1 MSDIN
6 KISVAE
12 VVKRYSTFSSDELKN
27 KYIQSLIIPDK
38 YVDYLAKVKYAQDI
52 ITISSLDSNGSI
64 KFNSSKKYMLYVNAI
79 FSLYTKI
86 DISAK
91 ESVKDFDMLD
101 KYNLIDIVLDSV
113 PQDELSK
120 FDTVMKMCTDDFI
133 ANNYEIHSFINKQI
147 DKVTELLSKNMTPI
161 IHELSEKIN
170 TFSVDDFKEI
180 AKEITTEMLKE

>member
-1 MSDIN
+1 MNEIK
-6 KISVAE
+6 KISVSE
-12 VVKRYSTFSSDELKN
+12 VVKRYNTFSSDELKK
-27 KYIQSLIIPDK
+27 KYVQSLIIQDK
-38 YVDYLAKVKYAQDI
+38 YVDYLVKVKYAQDI
-52 ITISSLDSNGSI
+52 IAISSLDNNGKI

-79 FSLYTKI
+79 LSLYTKI
-86 DISAK
+86 DISSK

-101 KYNLIDIVLDSV
+101 KYNLIDEILDTV

-170 TFSVDDFKEI
+170 DFSVGDFKDIVTEI
-180 AKEITTEMLKE
+180 LKE

>member
-1 MSDIN
+1 M
-6 KISVAE
+6 
-12 VVKRYSTFSSDELKN
+12 
-27 KYIQSLIIPDK
+27 
-38 YVDYLAKVKYAQDI
+38 
-52 ITISSLDSNGSI
+52 
-64 KFNSSKKYMLYVNAI
+64 NAI

>member
-6 KISVAE
+6 KISVSE
-12 VVKRYSTFSSDELKN
+12 VVKRYNTFSSDELKK
-27 KYIQSLIIPDK
+27 KYIQSLIIQDK
-38 YVDYLAKVKYAQDI
+38 YVDYLVKVKYAQDI
-52 ITISSLDSNGSI
+52 ITISSLDKDGKL

-86 DISAK
+86 DISDK
-91 ESVKDFDMLD
+91 ESIRDFDMLD
-101 KYNLIDIVLDSV
+101 KYNLIDEVLDSI
-113 PQDELSK
+113 PQNELSK

-161 IHELSEKIN
+161 IRELSDKIN
-170 TFSVDDFKEI
+170 AFSVDDFKDI
-180 AKEITTEMLKE
+180 VTEMLKE

>member
-1 MSDIN
+1 MNEIK
-6 KISVAE
+6 KISVSE
-12 VVKRYSTFSSDELKN
+12 VVKRYNTFSSDELKK
-27 KYIQSLIIPDK
+27 KYVQSLIIQDK
-38 YVDYLAKVKYAQDI
+38 YVDYLVKVKYAQDI
-52 ITISSLDSNGSI
+52 ITISSLDNNGKI
-64 KFNSSKKYMLYVNAI
+64 KFNSSKKYMLYVSAI
-79 FSLYTKI
+79 LNLYTKI
-86 DISAK
+86 DISSK

-101 KYNLIDIVLDSV
+101 KYNLIDEILDTV

-170 TFSVDDFKEI
+170 DFSVDDFKDI
-180 AKEITTEMLKE
+180 VTEMLKE